1 MKKTYEE
8 YKEFI
13 LDLTSKGIVSSDL
26 YDKLDDFED
35 DKDENYDFS
44 DKALNYLLDSKIIT
58 SVIFTF
64 PNDHVAILYIPYGS
78 NMRIL

>member
-13 LDLTSKGIVSSDL
+13 SDLTSKGIIASDL
-26 YDKLDDFED
+26 YDKLADFEA

-44 DKALNYLLDSKIIT
+44 DKALNYLLDNKIIT

-64 PNDHVAILYIPYGS
+64 PNNYVAILYIPYAS
-78 NMRIL
+78 KMEIL